1 MKEMKPLSIFLSLD
15 IDNKEQVFSLVK
27 ETHPYLLGYKIGP
40 RLFLKQGPDLI
51 LKIKEYNSSLKIFLD
66 FKFYDIPSSTLE
78 AVRSAFII
86 GADYVTVHSSVG
98 LPTLKALCDL
108 EKELNQKRFFRILPV
123 TVLSSVEDDQ
133 VLKKVEEQARL
144 IVESGFNALVC
155 SPLELKHLRKKYKDM
170 LLVTP
175 GIRMQGD
182 EKGDQKRVMTPE
194 EAFQAGSSILVMG
207 RSLIKAQNPEEVLK
221 KLSQKI
227 HA

>member
-15 IDNKEQVFSLVK
+15 LDNKEQVFSLVK

-51 LKIKEYNSSLKIFLD
+51 LKIKEYNSLLKIFLD

-86 GADYVTVHSSVG
+86 GADYATVHSSVG

-133 VLKKVEEQARL
+133 ILKKVEEQARL